1 MNKETLKLKKQ
12 PHDKNLPVHFLVK
25 VYDKSRLE
33 SYQMEF
39 THFKEAYEFY
49 LQRES
54 ELGDIWKSVVMIE
67 VTSRVI
73 NPELYSNMK
82 IAY

>member
-12 PHDKNLPVHFLVK
+12 SHDKTLPVHFLVK
-25 VYDKSRLE
+25 VYDKSCLE
-33 SYQMEF
+33 SYQIEF
-39 THFKEAYEFY
+39 TNFKEAYRFY